1 MILSFYNH
9 MTIET
14 TSVIFYDD
22 AEIITKTGKSNS
34 CTYMYA
40 GDFAGDFFSCIVLGL
55 RLRKSQG
62 CDCFRSI
69 TYVFCENNFFLVYP
83 CWFC

>member
-9 MTIET
+9 LTIET
-14 TSVIFYDD
+14 TSVLYIM
-22 AEIITKTGKSNS
+22 ITKTGKSNS

-62 CDCFRSI
+62 CDCF
-69 TYVFCENNFFLVYP
+69 
-83 CWFC
+83 